1 MADNDE
7 ILNGLEE
14 GEAQKREIPSAPV
27 ASASNTSNLAKLS
40 QLQSGN
46 EQQTHSNTG
55 SLGSKSQG
63 PTFTTG
69 TQPQTPPSPV
79 IAKSRFGVLTTWIG
93 IGTAVVVGLVLTFI
107 VGTTL
112 ITTAS
117 SPEETLVANEA
128 GIAGSEVE
136 DDAANSMD
144 QGPPTDIPALA
155 ALITKSTV
163 LIECA
168 LGLGTGFIL
177 DVEPLTGVSNDR
189 IIVTNQHVIDGCEG
203 VNDLIVSNTA
213 GSSKG
218 SVVDYDAN
226 LDLAII
232 DAPAI
237 TVQPLTIGQLPA
249 IGQWA
254 MAIGNPEG
262 ITNTVTFGNIT
273 NVKKSEVEEFILSD
287 VLLGPGNSGGPLVD
301 NQGKVL
307 GINTAVLRSAE
318 GFSFS
323 IPVDHLCYGLL
334 QCQ

>member
-14 GEAQKREIPSAPV
+14 GEAQQLVIPSAPV
-27 ASASNTSNLAKLS
+27 TSVSSTWNHEKLS
-40 QLQSGN
+40 QLQTGN
-46 EQQTHSNTG
+46 EEQAPSNKGPQGTN
-55 SLGSKSQG
+55 SQA

-69 TQPQTPPSPV
+69 TLHQTPPSPV
-79 IAKSRFGVLTTWIG
+79 IAKSRFTPLRTWIG
-93 IGTAVVVGLVLTFI
+93 IGAAVVVGLVLTFI
-107 VGTTL
+107 VGATL
-112 ITTAS
+112 ITTNS
-117 SPEETLVANEA
+117 SPEETLVT
-128 GIAGSEVE
+128 
-136 DDAANSMD
+136 D
-144 QGPPTDIPALA
+144 QGPPIDIPTLA

-163 LIECA
+163 LIECS
-168 LGLGTGFIL
+168 LGFGSGFIL

-203 VNDLIVSNTA
+203 VNDLTVSNTA

-218 SVVDYDAN
+218 SAVDYDAY

-237 TVQPLTIGQLPA
+237 TGQPLTIGQLPT

-254 MAIGNPEG
+254 MAVGNPEG
-262 ITNTVTFGNIT
+262 ITDTVTFGNIT
-273 NVKKSEVEEFILSD
+273 NVKISEDEEFIFSD

-307 GINTAVLRSAE
+307 GINTAVLKSAE

-323 IPVDHLCYGLL
+323 IPIDNLCYSLL
-334 QCQ
+334 ECK